1 MEYATASTDEAIFI
15 IGGLSSGFAGDARLT
30 TIAAFEE
37 DENGVCKWRIAGSL
51 RYGRMSHAAI
61 SLGSTIMVVGGFG
74 RNGAYV

>member
-15 IGGLSSGFAGDARLT
+15 IGGYNGGGSPQT

-37 DENGVCKWRIAGSL
+37 DENGVGNWRIAGSL
-51 RYGRMSHAAI
+51 RYGRRWHAAI

-74 RNGAYV
+74 RNDAYV